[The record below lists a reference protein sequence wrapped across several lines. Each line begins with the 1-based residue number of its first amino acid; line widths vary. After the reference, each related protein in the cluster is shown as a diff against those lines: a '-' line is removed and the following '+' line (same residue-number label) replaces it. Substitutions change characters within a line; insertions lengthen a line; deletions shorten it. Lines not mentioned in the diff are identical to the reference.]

1 MIKLF
6 LTDVDG
12 CLTDGSMYYSANGEE
27 LKQFCVYDGM
37 GMVLLQ
43 QSGIPCGILTSENSA
58 IVHARASTLKLQ
70 FLYLGVGS
78 RINATVRFFNPADGD
93 PIERSRLTKLQAAQR
108 ICNQLDISLSEVCY
122 VGDDINDIDLLS
134 VVGFPCCPPNARHE
148 VLSIP
153 GIRVLET
160 PGGKGAIRE
169 VADWILQENGTT
181 PAEH

>member
-43 QSGIPCGILTSENSA
+43 QAGVPCGILTSENSA
-58 IVHARASTLKLQ
+58 IVHARAKKLKLQ

-78 RINATVRFFNPADGD
+78 HVNATVKFFNPAEGE
-93 PIERSRLTKLQAAQR
+93 PVERARLTKLQAAQR
-108 ICNQLDISLSEVCY
+108 ICNQMDISLSEVCY
-122 VGDDINDIDLLS
+122 VGDDVNDIDLLS
-134 VVGFPCCPPNARHE
+134 VVGMPCCPPNAQPE
-148 VLSIP
+148 VLAIP
-153 GIRVLET
+153 GIKVLKT

-169 VADWILQENGTT
+169 IADVILQQTANTL
-181 PAEH
+181 A